1 MRNIEFNY
9 KDGTLG
15 QLMTSQFGMAKV
27 SDTNSIHSKQRTDEV
42 DEIYRNIDDFE
53 YKLRI

>member
-1 MRNIEFNY
+1 
-9 KDGTLG
+9 
-15 QLMTSQFGMAKV
+15 MAKV